1 MNIFNPMVILPVIWT
16 CGVFYILYKAIEMYR
31 KY

>member
-1 MNIFNPMVILPVIWT
+1 MNIFNPMVFLPVIWT
-16 CGVFYILYKAIEMYR
+16 VLVFYILYKAIEMYR

>member
-1 MNIFNPMVILPVIWT
+1 MNIFNPMVFLPVIWT
-16 CGVFYILYKAIEMYR
+16 FLVFYILYKAIEMYR